1 MKKAVS
7 ILGSTGSIGTQALE
21 VADELGNIKVLA
33 LTAYSNTELLKS
45 QIYKYRPELVAVMD
59 EEAALKLKKENPPC
73 KVCSGMEGIIE
84 AAIIPGADIVINSLV
99 GGIGLVPTLHAIES
113 GKDIG
118 LANKETLVVGGDMV
132 MKKAAEKNV
141 RLYPIDSEHSA
152 ILQCLSGNDKKS
164 VRSIYLTASGGPFRG
179 FSKEKLENVTV
190 AEALN
195 HPNWV
200 MGKKITIDSATMMN
214 KGFEVIEAKWLFD
227 IDIDK
232 IKVVT
237 HPQSVIHS
245 MVEYADGSVMAQLG
259 LPDMRVPI
267 SYALSYPVHAANN
280 FPKIDFFKLSS
291 LTFEEPDCD
300 AFPCLSLAFEA
311 IKTGGTMP
319 CVLNCANEISVAAFL
334 DDRIKFTDIPRLIK
348 SAMDAYTVKNAFDL
362 KDIEEAERFT
372 SLHCETL
379 IENMKR
385 ND

>member
-7 ILGSTGSIGTQALE
+7 ILGSTGSIGTQALD
-21 VADELGNIKVLA
+21 VADELGNVKVLA
-33 LTAYSNTELLKS
+33 LTANNNIELLKS
-45 QIYKYRPELVAVMD
+45 QIYKYKPELVAVMD
-59 EEAALKLKKENPPC
+59 EEAAFRLKKECPPC

-84 AAIIPGADIVINSLV
+84 ASVISGADIVINSLV
-99 GGIGLVPTLHAIES
+99 GGIGLVPTIHAIES

-118 LANKETLVVGGDMV
+118 LANKETLVVGGELV
-132 MKKAAEKNV
+132 MKKAMEKNV
-141 RLYPIDSEHSA
+141 LIYPIDSEHSA
-152 ILQCLSGNDKKS
+152 ILQCLGGNDIKS

-179 FSKEKLENVTV
+179 FTKEKLKHVTV
-190 AEALN
+190 AEALR

-232 IKVVT
+232 IKVIT

-245 MVEYADGSVMAQLG
+245 MVEYSDGSVMAQLG

-267 SYALSYPVHAANN
+267 SYALSYPARAANN
-280 FPKIDFFKLSS
+280 FQKLDFFKLSS
-291 LTFEEPDCD
+291 LTFEEPDYD
-300 AFPCLSLAFEA
+300 VFPCLGLAFDA

-334 DDRIKFTDIPRLIK
+334 EERIKFMDIPRLIK
-348 SAMDAYTVKNAFDL
+348 SAMDAYTVKNTFSL

-372 SLHCETL
+372 LLHCETL